1 MVDGVPGY
9 MNHVLRHVVVEYEY
23 QLENVIILHLPVEE
37 TIVLVQIAA
46 RLHATT
52 NVVLVR
58 ISKLLSL
65 NVVILNSRDRHEDV
79 WLPKYAP

>member
-9 MNHVLRHVVVEYEY
+9 MDHVLRHVVVEHEH
-23 QLENVIILHLPVEE
+23 QPEDVIILHLPVEE

-46 RLHATT
+46 KLHATT
-52 NVVLVR
+52 NVVLIR

-65 NVVILNSRDRHEDV
+65 NVVVLNSRDRHENV
-79 WLPKYAP
+79 WLPKYTP